1 MRLEDKCWGY
11 IIPSDRNEKRLP
23 GFRTSNALADLHWP
37 VENMIVKAF
46 YHSLFVWH
54 EIVPGDLPGAIG
66 GQVDAD
72 WCVIGDAMK

>member
-1 MRLEDKCWGY
+1 
-11 IIPSDRNEKRLP
+11 
-23 GFRTSNALADLHWP
+23 
-37 VENMIVKAF
+37 MIVKAF